1 MSDLQVCKIIS
12 LDGPSGA
19 GKSTVAKLVA
29 KKLGYKYLDTGAMY
43 RAVTLFFLNK
53 NVNIQNDNEIIS
65 AISDLKISFDNN
77 NKIYLNDIDV
87 SEEIRSIKVVNMV
100 SKVSSISA
108 VRKSMVSLQR
118 AIAENDNYVVDGRDI
133 GSVVFPFTKY
143 KFYIDASVEI
153 RAKRRYEEEIQ
164 KGKNITFEEVLN
176 SIKKRDEFD
185 SNREDSPLVVPKD
198 AIIIDTTNM
207 TIDEVV
213 QKITDVVFNKK
224 SNE

>member
-1 MSDLQVCKIIS
+1 MSDLKVYEIIS

-19 GKSTVAKLVA
+19 GKSTVAKLVV

-77 NKIYLNDIDV
+77 NKIYLNDVDV

-133 GSVVFPFTKY
+133 GSVVFPLAKY

-164 KGKNITFEEVLN
+164 KGKDITFEEVID

>member
-1 MSDLQVCKIIS
+1 MSDLKVYEIIS

-77 NKIYLNDIDV
+77 NKIYLNDVDV

-118 AIAENDNYVVDGRDI
+118 AIAENGDYVVDGRDI
-133 GSVVFPFTKY
+133 GSVVFPLAKY

-153 RAKRRYEEEIQ
+153 RAKRRYEEEVQ
-164 KGKNITFEEVLN
+164 KGKDITFEEVID

-207 TIDEVV
+207 TINEVV

>member
-1 MSDLQVCKIIS
+1 
-12 LDGPSGA
+12 
-19 GKSTVAKLVA
+19 
-29 KKLGYKYLDTGAMY
+29 
-43 RAVTLFFLNK
+43 
-53 NVNIQNDNEIIS
+53 
-65 AISDLKISFDNN
+65 
-77 NKIYLNDIDV
+77 
-87 SEEIRSIKVVNMV
+87 EEIRSIKVVNMV

-133 GSVVFPFTKY
+133 GSVVFPLAKY

-164 KGKNITFEEVLN
+164 KGKDITFEEVID

>member
-1 MSDLQVCKIIS
+1 MSDLKVYEIIS

-77 NKIYLNDIDV
+77 NKIYLNDVDV

-133 GSVVFPFTKY
+133 GSVVFPLAKY

-164 KGKNITFEEVLN
+164 KGKDITFEEVIDN
-176 SIKKRDEFD
+176 IKKRDEFD

>member
-1 MSDLQVCKIIS
+1 MSDLQVYKIIS

-100 SKVSSISA
+100 SKVSSISI

-118 AIAENDNYVVDGRDI
+118 NIAKEGNYVVDGRDI
-133 GSVVFPFTKY
+133 GSVVFPFAKY
-143 KFYIDASVEI
+143 KFYIDASVDI
-153 RAKRRYEEEIQ
+153 RAKRRYEEEQ
-164 KGKNITFEEVLN
+164 KKGKDITFEEVFD

-224 SNE
+224 SN

>member
-1 MSDLQVCKIIS
+1 MSDLKVYEIIS

-77 NKIYLNDIDV
+77 NKIYLNDVDV

-118 AIAENDNYVVDGRDI
+118 AIVENDNYVVDGRDI
-133 GSVVFPFTKY
+133 GSVVFPLAKY

-164 KGKNITFEEVLN
+164 KGKDITFEEVID

>member
-1 MSDLQVCKIIS
+1 MSDLQVYKIIS

-164 KGKNITFEEVLN
+164 KGRNITFEEVLN

>member
-1 MSDLQVCKIIS
+1 MSDLKVYEIIS

-118 AIAENDNYVVDGRDI
+118 SIAESGNYVVDGRDI
-133 GSVVFPFTKY
+133 GSVVFPLAKY
-143 KFYIDASVEI
+143 KFYIDASVDI

-164 KGKNITFEEVLN
+164 KGKNITFEEVFE

>member
-1 MSDLQVCKIIS
+1 MSDLKVYEIIS

-77 NKIYLNDIDV
+77 NKIYLNDVDV
-87 SEEIRSIKVVNMV
+87 SEEIRSIEVVNMV

-133 GSVVFPFTKY
+133 GSVVFPLAKY

-164 KGKNITFEEVLN
+164 KGKDITFEEVID

>member
-1 MSDLQVCKIIS
+1 MSDLKVYKIIS

-65 AISDLKISFDNN
+65 AISDLKISFDND
-77 NKIYLNDIDV
+77 NKIYLNDVDV

-118 AIAENDNYVVDGRDI
+118 DIAENGEYVVDGRDI
-133 GSVVFPFTKY
+133 GSVVFPLAKY

-164 KGKNITFEEVLN
+164 KGKDITFEEVLD

>member
-1 MSDLQVCKIIS
+1 MSDLKVYEIIS

-19 GKSTVAKLVA
+19 GKSTVAKLAA

-118 AIAENDNYVVDGRDI
+118 SIAESGNYVVDGRDI
-133 GSVVFPFTKY
+133 GSVVFPLAKY
-143 KFYIDASVEI
+143 KFYIDASVDI

-164 KGKNITFEEVLN
+164 KGKNITFEEVFE

-213 QKITDVVFNKK
+213 EKITDVVFNKK

>member
-1 MSDLQVCKIIS
+1 MSDLKVYKIIS

-77 NKIYLNDIDV
+77 NKIYLNDVDV

-133 GSVVFPFTKY
+133 GSVVFPLAKY

-164 KGKNITFEEVLN
+164 KGKDITFEEVID

>member
-1 MSDLQVCKIIS
+1 MSDLKVYEIIS

-77 NKIYLNDIDV
+77 NKIYLNDVDV

-133 GSVVFPFTKY
+133 GSVVFPLAKY

-164 KGKNITFEEVLN
+164 KGKDITFEEVID

-185 SNREDSPLVVPKD
+185 SNREYSPLVVPKD

>member
-1 MSDLQVCKIIS
+1 MSDLKVYKIIS

-19 GKSTVAKLVA
+19 GKSTVAKLAA